1 MLILWEV
8 SNVFIEKKGKK
19 ELALGRY
26 APEVDASY
34 LRRRAGGGSFGVVEL
49 FLQLY
54 FALIPIP
61 KKGMGRV
68 DAPQDEQANFISKR

>member
-1 MLILWEV
+1 V
-8 SNVFIEKKGKK
+8 SNIFIEKKGKK

-54 FALIPIP
+54 FALIPIS
-61 KKGMGRV
+61 KEGVGKGRCT
-68 DAPQDEQANFISKR
+68 PR

>member
-1 MLILWEV
+1 LIFTWSTVSILWEV
-8 SNVFIEKKGKK
+8 SKVFIEKKGKK

-26 APEVDASY
+26 APEVHASY

-61 KKGMGRV
+61 KEGVGKGRCT
-68 DAPQDEQANFISKR
+68 PR

>member
-1 MLILWEV
+1 LIFTWSTVLILWKV

-26 APEVDASY
+26 APQVDASY
-34 LRRRAGGGSFGVVEL
+34 LRKRAGGGSFGVVEL

-61 KKGMGRV
+61 KEGVGKGRCT
-68 DAPQDEQANFISKR
+68 PK

>member
-1 MLILWEV
+1 MIFAWSTVLILWEM
-8 SNVFIEKKGKK
+8 SNVFIEKKGKT

-26 APEVDASY
+26 APQVDASY

-49 FLQLY
+49 FLQLC

-61 KKGMGRV
+61 KEGEGKGRCT
-68 DAPQDEQANFISKR
+68 PR